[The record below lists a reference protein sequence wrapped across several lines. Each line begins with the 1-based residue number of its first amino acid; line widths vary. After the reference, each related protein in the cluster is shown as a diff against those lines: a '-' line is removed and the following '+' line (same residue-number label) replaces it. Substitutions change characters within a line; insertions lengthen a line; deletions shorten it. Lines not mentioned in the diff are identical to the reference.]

1 MTRKR
6 EFKRKWQMAVSPVT
20 GEETYISQGPGLRR
34 IKVCPING
42 YWYYKVFQDRRDGT
56 SETPIAGGGNIDSL
70 NEAMSLADAAARG

>member
-20 GEETYISQGPGLRR
+20 GEETYISKGPGLRR

-42 YWYYKVFQDRRDGT
+42 YWSYKVFQDRRDEH
-56 SETPIAGGGNIDSL
+56 SETPFADGGNIDSL
-70 NEAMSLADAAARG
+70 NEAMSRADAAAGG